1 MAAPPGLTIEQK
13 VIRVADN
20 DAAIN
25 AEITTQSADDWI
37 LQEMVISGGNMVL
50 LFNRTTVTP
59 VPS

>member
-13 VIRVADN
+13 VVRVADN
-20 DAAIN
+20 DVDIN

-37 LQEMVISGGNMVL
+37 LQDMMLSGANMVL

-59 VPS
+59 IPS

>member
-20 DAAIN
+20 DTAIN

-37 LQEMVISGGNMVL
+37 LQEIVISGANMVL

-59 VPS
+59 VPV